1 MSRGKKI
8 SVCIIISMLVLFIG
22 IMGNLKKVNVIVDNK
37 TMEYWTFAKDVEGVI
52 DKLNKT
58 INISPNDLIQPD
70 INTKINTGSS
80 IKIIRVEKEEITL
93 QKEIPYKIQF
103 RNDKNIFQGQKRII
117 NKGQKG
123 IQSETFLVT
132 YYDGEEHSKKLIKKE
147 ITKEPIT
154 EVIAMG
160 TKIVVQRAGKTLDYK
175 EVLTL
180 KSTAY
185 THTGNRT
192 ATGAIPKRG
201 TVAVDPKVI
210 PLGTRLYV
218 DGYGFAVAEDRGGSI
233 KGHRIDLFM
242 ETEKEALRWG
252 TRPVRVYILN

>member
-1 MSRGKKI
+1 MSKGKKI
-8 SVCIIISMLVLFIG
+8 SLSIIILLLVFLIG
-22 IMGNLKKVNVIVDNK
+22 VMGSLKKVNVIVDNK
-37 TMEYWTFAKDVEGVI
+37 TMECWTFAKNVEGVI
-52 DKLNKT
+52 AKLNNG
-58 INISPNDLIQPD
+58 INLSPNDLIQPD
-70 INTKINTGSS
+70 LNTKITNGSS
-80 IKIIRVEKEEITL
+80 IKIIRVKKEKVNV
-93 QKEIPYKIQF
+93 QKEIPYETEYK
-103 RNDKNIFQGQKRII
+103 NDKNVFQGQKRII

-123 IQSETFLVT
+123 IQSETYLVT
-132 YYDGEEHSKKLIKKE
+132 YYDGEEHSRELMKKE
-147 ITKEPIT
+147 LTKEPIT
-154 EVIAMG
+154 EVIAIG
-160 TKIVVQRAGKTLDYK
+160 SKKVVQRAGKTLDYK

-192 ATGAIPKRG
+192 ATGTIPKRG
-201 TVAVDPKVI
+201 TVAVDSKLI

-242 ETEKEALRWG
+242 ETEKEALKWG